1 MMKLG
6 CGTVLFRKYDLER
19 SLEAIR
25 NIGFEYFETQAVGP
39 WCPHVNVEKDDPEN
53 LVRLKEKFGFKAITG
68 LWSLDGNIISNP
80 NAVKSGIRSIE
91 WAAAAGIPVLH
102 TGDGHK
108 PEGMSDE
115 DAYKIFEEK
124 LGLILEAAEK
134 NNVTVAIEP
143 HGTFSLTAE
152 GLQKMMKMGDPKV
165 LGINYDAC
173 NIFRAGYVESGNGKS
188 GWKSTGNG
196 QSEVEVL
203 GTVIDRVVHCHA
215 KDINEAR
222 QCVATGE
229 GIVNVKGCVELLKK
243 SGYEGVISVE
253 TEGDND
259 TFEEVVELA
268 AKSYKYLNDIIRA

>member
-108 PEGMSDE
+108 PEDMSDE
-115 DAYKIFEEK
+115 DAYKVLEEK
-124 LGLILEAAEK
+124 LGLILEAAAK

-203 GTVIDRVVHCHA
+203 KTVIDRVVHCHA

-222 QCVATGE
+222 ACVATGE

-268 AKSYKYLNDIIRA
+268 AKSYKYLNEIIRA